1 MIIALTFLVLLM
13 TAFASLSLRLVRP
26 GFSYY
31 WLVASAG
38 ALFSWLLLLLSNPA
52 QPVSIL
58 FAIWK
63 PQAIFPAS
71 PMLFL
76 DRIAWAFSLGIAT
89 LLLSAILISVAHST
103 DPTSPRPSWQDLTG
117 LCLITAASLL
127 AICAGNL
134 LTLLL
139 VWTLVDLIEFIAW
152 LVKIEDGH
160 ASHRLT
166 LAFAGRIISLIF
178 LLWAMI
184 TADTNILRA
193 SALVST
199 ITASDP
205 AITPYLIIA
214 CAIRLSVLPLSP
226 PLYQKIHAPS
236 AVKTALSLIPLASSL
251 ALLCRIAAAGVQ
263 LPWSDFFTYLAA
275 IMAIWG
281 SLRWLTSRDTQT
293 GLADWTTSFGALAIA
308 AALHLQPD
316 ACQAFGLAMLLTG
329 GFLLFFGETGFAQI
343 RPNWLRL
350 FFWIGALSLSA
361 LPWTPTWPT
370 VQLYA
375 SPFQPALI
383 FLFIAQAGLLAGTLR
398 HTLQGGQ
405 ISLGSERWGWALYI
419 WGLALL
425 ALAAEIV
432 MWRTQTE
439 HPTLAA
445 SWPSLASLLLACGF
459 FWLARRKNLLPDWL
473 LHAARGLSMIIWPIR
488 ALGRLLLSARVI
500 LKWSNDL
507 LESQAGLL
515 WSFLAL
521 VLLLTLFSQTNWGR

>member
-1 MIIALTFLVLLM
+1 MILTLTFLVLLM
-13 TAFASLSLRLVRP
+13 TAFTSLSLRLVRP
-26 GFSYY
+26 SFSYH
-31 WLVASAG
+31 WLVASVG
-38 ALFSWLLLLLSNPA
+38 ALFSWLLLLLSNPV
-52 QPVSIL
+52 QPVSIR

-71 PMLFL
+71 PLLFL
-76 DRIAWAFSLGIAT
+76 DSIAWAFSLGIAT
-89 LLLSAILISVAHST
+89 LLLSAILVSVARSA

-117 LCLITAASLL
+117 LCLTTAASLL

-160 ASHRLT
+160 ASYRLT
-166 LAFAGRIISLIF
+166 LAFVGRIISLIF
-178 LLWAMI
+178 LLWAII

-193 SALVST
+193 T
-199 ITASDP
+199 ITAVDP
-205 AITPYLIIA
+205 AITAYLMIA
-214 CAIRLSVLPLSP
+214 CAIRLSILPLNP
-226 PLYQKIHAPS
+226 TLYQKIHAPS
-236 AVKTALSLIPLASSL
+236 AVITTMCLVPLASSL
-251 ALLCRIAAAGVQ
+251 ALLYRIAAAGVQ
-263 LPWSDFFTYLAA
+263 TPWRELFTYLAA

-281 SLRWLTSRDTQT
+281 SLRWLTSRDAQS
-293 GLADWTTSFGALAIA
+293 GLAGWITGFGALAIA

-316 ACQAFGLAMLLTG
+316 ACQAFGIAMLLSG
-329 GFLLFFGETGFAQI
+329 GFLLFFGETSFVQI
-343 RPNWLRL
+343 RPNWLTP
-350 FFWIGALSLSA
+350 FSWIGALSLSA

-375 SPFQPALI
+375 FPIQPAVI
-383 FLFIAQAGLLAGTLR
+383 FLFIAQACLLAGAIR
-398 HTLQGGQ
+398 HTLQSSQ
-405 ISLGSERWGWALYI
+405 KSLGAERWVVALYV

-425 ALAAEIV
+425 ALATAIV
-432 MWRTQTE
+432 MWRIRPE

-445 SWPSLASLLLACGF
+445 SWPSLASLLLACLF
-459 FWLARRKNLLPDWL
+459 FWLTRRKILAPGWL
-473 LHAARGLSMIIWPIR
+473 SHAARGLSMVGW
-488 ALGRLLLSARVI
+488 LLQMSGRLILSARVI

-521 VLLLTLFSQTNWGR
+521 VLLLTLFSQTSWGR